1 MLKRKYIYIGI
12 AILLVICLTVF
23 LILQRIE
30 KPMEWTPENSSHL
43 VGPPELTD
51 SRDVKS
57 LVEAIDFSL
66 TYLKEI
72 DPQTPVIFGPHRF
85 TVLQVMESLEDFKH
99 KLWEYGFTDSFFQY
113 VRKNFKFYKTS
124 AKEVLVTG
132 YYEALLKGSLKR
144 SETYCYPLYKR
155 PEDLFRIELS
165 QFPFYQKHKGLPK
178 ILQGRLSEQRN
189 IVPYYSRE
197 EIDGHQK
204 LSGKDLEIV
213 WIDNPIDVFF
223 LQIQGSGIVQ
233 LENGEKIHVNYAESN
248 GHPYRAIGR
257 LLIDRGILTREA
269 VSMQSIRHYLENHPE
284 EMEEIFNYNPSYV
297 FFQKVEK
304 GPLGFLGVPVTPYR
318 SIATDRWL
326 FPRGALCYIE
336 TELPIFDENGHLKE
350 WKRYSGFVL
359 NQDAGGA
366 IHTPGKMDLFTGHG
380 KESEWVAGHMKQKG
394 TFYFL
399 IKKPTENTEKHRNF
413 LH

>member
-1 MLKRKYIYIGI
+1 MPERKYIYTGI
-12 AILLVICLTVF
+12 AILLVICLAVF
-23 LILQRIE
+23 LMLQRIE
-30 KPMEWTPENSSHL
+30 KPVEWTPENSLYLAS
-43 VGPPELTD
+43 PPELTD

-66 TYLKEI
+66 TYLKET

-85 TVLQVMESLEDFKH
+85 TVLQVIESLEDFKD
-99 KLWEYGFTDSFFQY
+99 KLWEYGFTDPFFQY
-113 VRKNFKFYKTS
+113 VRKNFNFYKTS
-124 AKEVLVTG
+124 AKEVLFTG
-132 YYEALLKGSLKR
+132 YYEALLNGSLEK

-155 PEDLFRIELS
+155 PGDLVRIDLS
-165 QFPFYQKHKGLPK
+165 QFYFYQKHKGLPK
-178 ILQGRLSEQRN
+178 LLRGRFSEQMN

-223 LQIQGSGIVQ
+223 LQVQGSGIVQ
-233 LENGEKIHVNYAESN
+233 LDSGEKIHVNYAESN

-269 VSMQSIRHYLENHPE
+269 VSMQSIRQYLENHPE

-297 FFQKVEK
+297 FFREVAK

-318 SIATDRWL
+318 SIAADRWL
-326 FPRGALCYIE
+326 FPRGPLCYIK
-336 TELPIFDENGHLKE
+336 TELPVFDENGHLKE
-350 WKRYSGFVL
+350 WKRFNGFVL

-366 IHTPGKMDLFTGHG
+366 IRTPGKVDLFTGHG
-380 KESEWVAGHMKQKG
+380 KESEWAAGHMKQKG

-399 IKKPTENTEKHRNF
+399 IKKPTQ
-413 LH
+413 L